1 MVHVLCCLSLLLLL
15 LTDLPGCS
23 TFGPPREA
31 TTRLHWHRAPTGMR
45 PAARPS
51 RHVPCYVRVSF
62 VSRRMMCRVMMMI
75 LDGDDDD
82 DGWTTLIIIMMIIM
96 MISVRPVNRR
106 RRCPVPILGSYHRFI
121 IIVFCWLLFLLDSS

>member
-1 MVHVLCCLSLLLLL
+1 VVHVLCCLSLLLLLLL

-62 VSRRMMCRVMMMI
+62 VSRRMMCRVMMMM
-75 LDGDDDD
+75 DDDDDD
-82 DGWTTLIIIMMIIM
+82 DGWTTPSSQQEASLSGPDLGVVS
-96 MISVRPVNRR
+96 SVQ
-106 RRCPVPILGSYHRFI
+106 YHR
-121 IIVFCWLLFLLDSS
+121 LLLAVVSS